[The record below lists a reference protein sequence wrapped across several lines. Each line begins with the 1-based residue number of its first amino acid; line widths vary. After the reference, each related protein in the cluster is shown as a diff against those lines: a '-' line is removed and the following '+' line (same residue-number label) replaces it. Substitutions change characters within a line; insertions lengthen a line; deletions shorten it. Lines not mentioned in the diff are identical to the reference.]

1 MDKVTISRELLPLN
15 IDDVKCWTE
24 TALQLT
30 DCIERELLC
39 PQMTVR
45 MRTASALLFALVQQ
59 IEELDRHAEATLQA
73 EFAAERENQNHLLQ
87 DSGKKKSAP
96 TAGTADALNPKTGA
110 MVGTLSI
117 AQTEGKGKC

>member
-59 IEELDRHAEATLQA
+59 IEALDRHAEATLEA
-73 EFAAERENQNHLLQ
+73 EITAKRENQNHPLQ

-96 TAGTADALNPKTGA
+96 TAPTADAPNLNR
-110 MVGTLSI
+110 GTPEGTSI
-117 AQTEGKGKC
+117 ITQTEEKCK